1 MAIPSPRPIRVAT
14 APAVQLVHQAQ
25 HHPDPAI
32 RDAADTILSA
42 LVLHLRNPE
51 AVLPAECEPH
61 LRLLMQASD
70 KP

>member
-1 MAIPSPRPIRVAT
+1 MPIPNPRPVRVAT
-14 APAVQLVHQAQ
+14 APAVQLVHQ
-25 HHPDPAI
+25 HHDNPDPAV

-42 LVLHLRNPE
+42 LVLHLRHPE

-61 LRLLMQASD
+61 LRLLMQTSD

>member
-1 MAIPSPRPIRVAT
+1 MAIPNPKPIRVAT

-25 HHPDPAI
+25 TSDDPAV

-42 LVLHLRNPE
+42 LVLHLRTPE

-61 LRLLMQASD
+61 LRLLMQTSD